1 MAAFGLIAI
10 GYYGEFYM
18 DHHEIYP
25 TELEM
30 KKVSAGCSEQNYSPG
45 GVLYKRCSEK
55 FRKIPRKTPV
65 SGSLFKKVADSDTY
79 LFL

>member
-1 MAAFGLIAI
+1 
-10 GYYGEFYM
+10 
-18 DHHEIYP
+18 
-25 TELEM
+25 M